1 MMKERNKRAYQ
12 RVQARRGHYASFP
25 GGAVGIR
32 NVSAGGVM
40 LNDHDPLLP
49 GAPIRMTLHLGL
61 EVVWCDGVVRRSE
74 TARGMAIEFTN
85 LAPIAR
91 SRIEQYV
98 MQLAAAANCKRLDDG
113 LSRVASAYQARA
125 GAAATAET
133 AKAKTTTEGDRTT
146 SIGLAEL
153 LVTRGIITPA
163 QLALATTHTERPGGQ
178 LPRALVGLGIIS
190 EDDLVSLLAE
200 QYRLAVVD
208 LTSID
213 PTSEVLRLVPHALAR
228 RHAILPIGLGH
239 STLSVAIADPTN
251 FAGMNEVKLRSG
263 CTLNVVLAPAKS
275 LATAIDRFYGA
286 RARAAG

>member
-1 MMKERNKRAYQ
+1 MKERNKRAYP
-12 RVQARRGHYASFP
+12 RVQARRGHHASFP
-25 GGAVGIR
+25 GGSGGIR
-32 NVSAGGVM
+32 NVSVGGVM
-40 LNDHDPLLP
+40 LNDPDPLLP
-49 GAPIRMTLHLGL
+49 GAPIRMNLHLGL

-74 TARGMAIEFTN
+74 TARGMAIEFAN

-91 SRIEQYV
+91 SRIERYV
-98 MQLAAAANCKRLDDG
+98 MQLAAAANRVRLDDG

-133 AKAKTTTEGDRTT
+133 AKAKTTTEGDRTP
-146 SIGLAEL
+146 SIGLGEL
-153 LVTRGIITPA
+153 LVARGTITPA

-178 LPRALVGLGIIS
+178 LPQALVRLGIVS

-213 PTSEVLRLVPHALAR
+213 PTSEVLRLVPQALAR
-228 RHAILPIGLGH
+228 RHAILPIGLGR
-239 STLSVAIADPTN
+239 TLSVAIADPTN
-251 FAGMNEVKLRSG
+251 LAGINEVKIRSG
-263 CTLNVVLAPAKS
+263 CTLNVALAPAKS